1 MQNFKDLAK
10 RQTTLSEVMLD
21 REKVTTEEL
30 MEKYPDGVTIIAFDY
45 ITSRKSKGK
54 YPVFNIEED
63 PTVFCNGGTI
73 IDRIFKDFIDVCDGD
88 VKAASDEL
96 RRQGGLAVK
105 FGKGTT
111 KTGDELTTVEVL

>member
-45 ITSRKSKGK
+45 INSRKSKGK

-73 IDRIFKDFIDVCDGD
+73 IGRIFKDFIDACDGD

-105 FGKGTT
+105 FGKGQT
-111 KTGDELTTVEVL
+111 KAGDEVTTVEVL